1 MQLQSILFKNI
12 LLIGICFHV
21 QSKPTFQKYNF
32 TIIFNNSR
40 HNWSLQTYSSLCIS
54 DSDCR
59 NNSWC
64 NQNECE
70 CNKGW
75 LTWHNY
81 KQCSYKQIPKTSTF
95 IISLFS
101 GGAGIDW
108 FILSRK
114 NVLYILTGLLK
125 FLILI
130 AACIWN
136 RLALINKT
144 ETSIIVA
151 GCFGIILSLIS
162 IIWWFTDWMRILLNN
177 FPDGNGAPLI

>member
-1 MQLQSILFKNI
+1 M
-12 LLIGICFHV
+12 
-21 QSKPTFQKYNF
+21 
-32 TIIFNNSR
+32 
-40 HNWSLQTYSSLCIS
+40 
-54 DSDCR
+54 
-59 NNSWC
+59 
-64 NQNECE
+64 
-70 CNKGW
+70 
-75 LTWHNY
+75 
-81 KQCSYKQIPKTSTF
+81 
-95 IISLFS
+95 ISLFS

-136 RLALINKT
+136 RLALINKAK
-144 ETSIIVA
+144 TSIIVA